1 MGSTVNFRPDFRIP
15 DGLVDRRLPE
25 VRGSCLACPDR
36 LSSLRSMN
44 RAVVSVLLAAGVAVA
59 AVGGTARA
67 AEVDAQDVL
76 ILKQTVQT
84 QQEALDSLR
93 LRIAALETQNLE
105 ARREIDTVRRAN
117 AALSR
122 DLVTQEQLKALAAKL
137 EQVDTNRR
145 RDSERLVEAMKKIV
159 DTPLPPP
166 VHHPA
171 PERSPK
177 RPPAD
182 AADADSGKPDG
193 KPAQPAVELPSE
205 SYQHVVKPDE
215 TLSEI
220 LIAYRKEYGLKTS
233 IAHVVAANPGLNPN
247 RLKSG
252 KTIIIP
258 AVK

>member
-1 MGSTVNFRPDFRIP
+1 
-15 DGLVDRRLPE
+15 
-25 VRGSCLACPDR
+25 
-36 LSSLRSMN
+36 MN
-44 RAVVSVLLAAGVAVA
+44 RAVVSVLLAASVAVA

-105 ARREIDTVRRAN
+105 ARREMDTIRRAN
-117 AALSR
+117 SALSR
-122 DLVTQEQLKALAAKL
+122 DLVTQEQLKALVAKL

-145 RDSERLVEAMKKIV
+145 RDSERLFEAMKKII
-159 DTPLPPP
+159 DTPPTPLPPT

-182 AADADSGKPDG
+182 AGDGDSGKPEG
-193 KPAQPAVELPSE
+193 KPAPPAVELPSE